1 MRVHLVCWT
10 MHFHISYSL
19 ILLEIYHVFVD
30 FQFIETATSGPC
42 GKVPVL
48 SFVETITATFLHVA

>member
-19 ILLEIYHVFVD
+19 ILLECLLISSFV
-30 FQFIETATSGPC
+30 ETATSDPC

-48 SFVETITATFLHVA
+48 SFVETIRATFLHVA

>member
-1 MRVHLVCWT
+1 MCWT